1 VKTTP
6 ETLNDNI
13 RTPLEMPDGHQC
25 FGINELMVSAISAL
39 RAGSGFGDGMG
50 SVRGNVLQQLLDD
63 GFHGDGFSLGSVVGQ
78 DTVPKG
84 GNGHCFDVF
93 DQNM

>member
-1 VKTTP
+1 MIRTSVKTTP

-39 RAGSGFGDGMG
+39 RAGSGFGDG
-50 SVRGNVLQQLLDD
+50 
-63 GFHGDGFSLGSVVGQ
+63 HGLRPWQRVAA
-78 DTVPKG
+78 TAR
-84 GNGHCFDVF
+84 
-93 DQNM
+93 